1 MRRAA
6 LVTQLLCVM
15 SGSSVFAS
23 CASSLRTTSENRRPR
38 LHSVTPDSVEVIAG
52 NVTAIDL
59 HGSGFDTSRTAPENT
74 VRIGSLLLRAVPSD
88 VHGTV
93 IHVAVPTTTAGTT
106 EAPPVPWLSG
116 RYPVSI
122 TTRAGTS
129 DTVMLT
135 IASRGRAP

>member
-1 MRRAA
+1 MRRVA
-6 LVTQLLCVM
+6 LVARLLCVVG
-15 SGSSVFAS
+15 GSLMFAS
-23 CASSLRTTSENRRPR
+23 CASSLRTPSENPRPR
-38 LHSVTPDSVEVIAG
+38 LHSVTPDSVELLAG

-59 HGSGFDTSRTAPENT
+59 HGSGFDTSRAAPENT

-93 IHVAVPTTTAGTT
+93 IHVAVPTTIAGAT
-106 EAPPVPWLSG
+106 EASPVPWLPG

-135 IASRGRAP
+135 IASRGRGP